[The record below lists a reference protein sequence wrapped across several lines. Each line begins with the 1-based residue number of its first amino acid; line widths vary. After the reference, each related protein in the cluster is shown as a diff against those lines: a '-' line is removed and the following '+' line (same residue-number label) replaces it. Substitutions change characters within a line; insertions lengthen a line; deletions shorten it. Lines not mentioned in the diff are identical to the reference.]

1 MCIYERN
8 ALFGVLGAG
17 LVGAIAPKSSL
28 RLGAL
33 ALWIYSAWE
42 GLRLSYEHTMI
53 QLHPNPFTTCDF
65 AARFPSGLPLDKWM
79 PSVFQATGD
88 CADRSWTF
96 LTLSMPQWMIV
107 VFAGYLLVAALVLI
121 AQPLK
126 PKRRDLFSR

>member
-1 MCIYERN
+1 
-8 ALFGVLGAG
+8 
-17 LVGAIAPKSSL
+17 
-28 RLGAL
+28 
-33 ALWIYSAWE
+33 
-42 GLRLSYEHTMI
+42 
-53 QLHPNPFTTCDF
+53 
-65 AARFPSGLPLDKWM
+65 M